1 MYRPKRSDFWK
12 DDQDMSVLH
21 KRPSEEFELTANT
34 LQAHMKPHGKLIL
47 KPLIYLT
54 VHSWDDLN
62 AVTFL
67 WVLREFASNSV
78 SLLWPICEINR

>member
-1 MYRPKRSDFWK
+1 MKEKPNVCLFLGCLELK
-12 DDQDMSVLH
+12 DILDCL
-21 KRPSEEFELTANT
+21 PSEEFELTANT

-54 VHSWDDLN
+54 AHSSDDLT

-67 WVLREFASNSV
+67 
-78 SLLWPICEINR
+78 